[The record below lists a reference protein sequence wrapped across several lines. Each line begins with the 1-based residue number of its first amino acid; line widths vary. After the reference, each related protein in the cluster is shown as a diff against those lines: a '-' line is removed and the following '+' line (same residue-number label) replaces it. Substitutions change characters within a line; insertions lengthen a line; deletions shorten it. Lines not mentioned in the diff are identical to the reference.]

1 MAMGTISKIQ
11 WTNATYE
18 PVLGCTRASTG
29 CENCYAEELIAR
41 RMGQNPATPRYHG
54 LAVINASGQPRWT
67 GKVVP
72 QPDHLGLPLHWK
84 KPRRVFV
91 CSRSDLFHPKVKFEY
106 IAAVFGVMSACPQHT
121 FLVLTKRP
129 ERARDFFGWLTA
141 HGSRRG
147 ETARYSAWSHATNYV
162 DTKNDHYRGPWPL
175 PNVHLGVSVESQE
188 YADERIPLLVQCPA
202 AVHWISAEPL
212 LGPIELRMNMPNE
225 RILRWY
231 RPMIEQLDWIVV
243 GGESTHI
250 KKNPARPCNVQW
262 IRSIVQQCKDAN
274 VACFVKQLGSNAFLE
289 EEATVVAFDDGTAAK
304 LGVERGV
311 TTPTT
316 RRITWKGKG
325 DDRALFPKDL
335 QVFEYPEERR

>member
-1 MAMGTISKIQ
+1 MGTISKIQ

-18 PVLGCTRASTG
+18 PVLGCTRVSEG
-29 CENCYAEELIAR
+29 CRACYAEELVAR
-41 RMGQNPATPRYHG
+41 RMGQNPMTPRYHG

-106 IAAVFGVMSACPQHT
+106 IAAVFGVMAACPQHT
-121 FLVLTKRP
+121 FLVLTKRS
-129 ERARDFFGWLTA
+129 ERALEFFRWLDARVGTEDVPV
-141 HGSRRG
+141 RRG
-147 ETARYSAWSHATNYV
+147 RDQLDVCSYELRKYGVFPDYGCS
-162 DTKNDHYRGPWPL
+162 WPL
-175 PNVHLGVSVESQE
+175 PNVHLGVSVENQQ
-188 YADERIPLLVQCPA
+188 YADERISTLLTCPA
-202 AVHWISAEPL
+202 AVRWISAEPL
-212 LGPIELRMNMPNE
+212 LGPVDLFAFLKTPLRDE
-225 RILRWY
+225 SLAALRS
-231 RPMIEQLDWIVV
+231 RPMPGLDWIVV

-289 EEATVVAFDDGTAAK
+289 EVATAGPYPDVS
-304 LGVERGV
+304 
-311 TTPTT
+311 
-316 RRITWKGKG
+316 RRTWKGKG

-335 QVFEYPEERR
+335 QVFEYPEDARCRPL